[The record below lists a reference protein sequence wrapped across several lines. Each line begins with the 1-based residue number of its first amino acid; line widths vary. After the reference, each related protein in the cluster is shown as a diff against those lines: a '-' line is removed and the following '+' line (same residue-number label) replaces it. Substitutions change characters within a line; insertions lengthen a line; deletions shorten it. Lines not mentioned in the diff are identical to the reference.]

1 MNLDPPAG
9 LSVDS
14 ADLRKVVYKH
24 LYVSYGFGELLS
36 CFSLFF
42 KGDSSD
48 YELLK
53 HQLVDPE
60 IKVSISVR
68 APCGVVDF
76 ASQ

>member
-1 MNLDPPAG
+1 MNLDLPAG

-24 LYVSYGFGELLS
+24 LYVSYGFGELL
-36 CFSLFF
+36 FLLVF

-60 IKVSISVR
+60 IKVSVSVR
-68 APCGVVDF
+68 APCGVLDF

>member
-1 MNLDPPAG
+1 MNLDLPAG

-24 LYVSYGFGELLS
+24 LYVSYGFGGLL
-36 CFSLFF
+36 FLLVF

-60 IKVSISVR
+60 IKVSVSVR

>member
-1 MNLDPPAG
+1 MNLDLPAG

-24 LYVSYGFGELLS
+24 LYVSYGFGELL
-36 CFSLFF
+36 FLLVF

-60 IKVSISVR
+60 IKVSVSVR
-68 APCGVVDF
+68 ATCGVVDF

>member
-1 MNLDPPAG
+1 MNLDLPAG
-9 LSVDS
+9 LSVAS

-24 LYVSYGFGELLS
+24 LYVSYGFGGLL
-36 CFSLFF
+36 FLLVF

-60 IKVSISVR
+60 IKVSVSVR
-68 APCGVVDF
+68 EPCGVVDF

>member
-1 MNLDPPAG
+1 MNLDLPAG

-24 LYVSYGFGELLS
+24 LYVSYGFGGLL
-36 CFSLFF
+36 FLLVF

-60 IKVSISVR
+60 IKVSVSVR
-68 APCGVVDF
+68 EPCGVVDF